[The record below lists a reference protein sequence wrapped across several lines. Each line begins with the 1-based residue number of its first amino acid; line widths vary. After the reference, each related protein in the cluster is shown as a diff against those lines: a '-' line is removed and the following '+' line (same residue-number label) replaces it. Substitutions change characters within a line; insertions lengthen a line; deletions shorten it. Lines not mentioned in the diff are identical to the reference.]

1 MENATND
8 ITMEMTINGCSVAN
22 VATSAIPD
30 NNVVNTLV
38 NMVRIAV
45 ICSAKVGA
53 IHTPFVYFMCTYPR
67 GRLGVM

>member
-30 NNVVNTLV
+30 SNVVNTLV

-53 IHTPFVYFMCTYPR
+53 ILTPFVYFYVYLPP
-67 GRLGVM
+67 GKLGVM